1 MKMTGRMRNNK
12 WDNLSRWAQELIT
25 WVCRDGQDIEEDN
38 IILRLFIKDG
48 VLYKV
53 ERQQSNT
60 RGGSRGLAFEKDLA
74 NPLGID

>member
-1 MKMTGRMRNNK
+1 MNNDT
-12 WDNLSRWAQELIT
+12 WNDLSRWAQELIT
-25 WVCRDGQDIEEDN
+25 WVCRESPDIEEDN

-60 RGGSRGLAFEKDLA
+60 RGGSRELAFETDLS
-74 NPLGID
+74 NPFE